1 MILKGV
7 TYFEGYSRNAVCLLS
22 LISTDV
28 FCLPLPT
35 RSINIQYMFT
45 YIVGKVNIDVYE
57 LRKYVEKLDFEA
69 LFWSMTKDLRTVFD
83 PFICTQTQIT
93 RL

>member
-1 MILKGV
+1 
-7 TYFEGYSRNAVCLLS
+7 
-22 LISTDV
+22 
-28 FCLPLPT
+28 
-35 RSINIQYMFT
+35 MFT